1 MDELI
6 RLCRKAANE
15 WRNNDAYY
23 QAAVLIDSL
32 CDRLEKSTAK
42 PQTNADRI
50 RSMSDEELCEML
62 TIGTG
67 GFDCGVCRDSNACDR
82 ECELHCAEWLKNLQR
97 TVSTMVDER
106 CEDCTF
112 CAELKPS
119 LCCVVFPVVYHEGYV
134 VEVFSNDRCEMFK
147 RRGNDGR

>member
-32 CDRLEKSTAK
+32 CDRLEKSAAK

-67 GFDCGVCRDSNACDR
+67 GFDCGDCREKSEWNCDCDCGR
-82 ECELHCAEWLKNLQR
+82 HCADWLKQ
-97 TVSTMVDER
+97 S
-106 CEDCTF
+106 
-112 CAELKPS
+112 AK
-119 LCCVVFPVVYHEGYV
+119 
-134 VEVFSNDRCEMFK
+134 
-147 RRGNDGR
+147 GR